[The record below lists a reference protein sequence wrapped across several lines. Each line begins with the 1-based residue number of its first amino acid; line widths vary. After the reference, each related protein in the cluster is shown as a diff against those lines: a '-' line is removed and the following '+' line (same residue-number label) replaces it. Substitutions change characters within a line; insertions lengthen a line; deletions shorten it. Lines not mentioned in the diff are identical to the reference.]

1 MPTVIQNVLVG
12 SKAESQ
18 MLRGIASEKSSPNV
32 LHVWLAGGVTPWTN
46 VDQLGCTIQG
56 FGLCDPMLSSDTRK
70 SKMKPKRNI
79 YTCTID
85 EELGNHFASKR
96 EQTLLRPSSVRWKPT
111 GACEKLYSVCDDNY
125 REPHSFSNVG
135 AHGFGN

>member
-46 VDQLGCTIQG
+46 AESARLYY
-56 FGLCDPMLSSDTRK
+56 TRIRALW
-70 SKMKPKRNI
+70 P
-79 YTCTID
+79 D
-85 EELGNHFASKR
+85 A
-96 EQTLLRPSSVRWKPT
+96 LLRYQDVKNE
-111 GACEKLYSVCDDNY
+111 AEEKYIHVYD
-125 REPHSFSNVG
+125 
-135 AHGFGN
+135 